1 MKNVNG
7 LKEVIAH
14 ESYGHLYE
22 FRKEYIFKNVFDRR
36 VDGPY

>member
-14 ESYGHLYE
+14 ESYGHFVLMLLIPFLRIE
-22 FRKEYIFKNVFDRR
+22 RS
-36 VDGPY
+36 